1 MAISGCGGALSDVCF
16 GDLIVEGWW
25 CVFAATDETA
35 DLAGDGPHARHVVG
49 AYVRRSGGGRL
60 LYYDVN
66 RSTTS
71 LSPVGGGVPIT
82 RSGSESQVQICYS
95 GGAVNEVVIG
105 AGFDYALGGI
115 SVYIVAPEWKIAN
128 AGSQKPVATLK
139 VNTGETGGGGVVV
152 LPGGAYG
159 NMQAGTTATFGIGN
173 NGNLTIRLDG
183 KACAYDGNC
192 FKFKTEIK
200 AYYDADYDVCT
211 TAMTCK

>member
-1 MAISGCGGALSDVCF
+1 MSLRRRMKQPILLATVLMLVMSLVPMFVAPAAAGCG
-16 GDLIVEGWW
+16 I
-25 CVFAATDETA
+25 
-35 DLAGDGPHARHVVG
+35 
-49 AYVRRSGGGRL
+49 
-60 LYYDVN
+60 YYDVN
-66 RSTTS
+66 RWTTS

-82 RSGSESQVQICYS
+82 RSGSEDQVQICYS
-95 GGAVNEVVIG
+95 GNAVNEVVIG
-105 AGFDYALGGI
+105 AGFDYALGGV

-139 VNTGETGGGGVVV
+139 VNTGETGGGVVV

-183 KACAYDGNC
+183 KACAYDGTC

-200 AYYDADYDVCT
+200 AEYGVN
-211 TAMTCK
+211 